1 MSQVNMLEAKSSLSK
16 LVERVASG
24 QENEIIIA
32 RNGKPARCTFQCT
45 RRQMPVHRQQRPGRP
60 AARSLLSL
68 TGTQVAGLGEVKRP
82 RCGRSPIHVP
92 SCQQQARTS

>member
-32 RNGKPARCTFQCT
+32 RNG
-45 RRQMPVHRQQRPGRP
+45 RP
-60 AARSLLSL
+60 AARLLAIEKAPAARRL
-68 TGTQVAGLGEVKRP
+68 GVAKGKFRVPADIDTCNDEV
-82 RCGRSPIHVP
+82 
-92 SCQQQARTS
+92 ARLFGVDRAG